1 MSKAKASMELQETMV
16 VGLDELQYQK
26 GVWSKP
32 SRIWEQRQTWA
43 ECAASAKEVKTTVR
57 WSPITA

>member
-1 MSKAKASMELQETMV
+1 MMV

-26 GVWSKP
+26 GVQTKL
-32 SRIWEQRQTWA
+32 SRIWEQIDEFKDKPWLS
-43 ECAASAKEVKTTVR
+43 AALAKEVKTTDR